1 MKLSERITEAMKEA
15 MKAKDAGRLNAIRL
29 LRSAIKNREIEERHE
44 LDDQAVTSVL
54 SSLVKQRRESAQV
67 YRDNGRI
74 DMAEREE
81 AEVTI
86 LQEFLPAQLSE
97 EEIRAIIDQAVTE
110 TGASSMKDMGKVM
123 KIVSGKTLG
132 CADGRV
138 VSELVKGRL
147 SV

>member
-1 MKLSERITEAMKEA
+1 MNLSERITEAMKET
-15 MKAKDAGRLNAIRL
+15 MKAKDAVRLNAIRL
-29 LRSAIKNREIEERHE
+29 IRSAIKNKEIEERRE
-44 LDDQAVTSVL
+44 LDDQAVTGVL

-74 DMAEREE
+74 DLAEREE
-81 AEVTI
+81 AEVNI
-86 LQEFLPAQLSE
+86 LQEFLPDQLSE
-97 EEIRAIIDQAVTE
+97 EEIRAMIDEAVIE
-110 TGASSMKDMGKVM
+110 TSASSMKDMGKVM

-132 CADGRV
+132 RADGRV

>member
-1 MKLSERITEAMKEA
+1 MNLSERITEAMKEA
-15 MKAKDAGRLNAIRL
+15 MKAKDAVRLNAIRL
-29 LRSAIKNREIEERHE
+29 IRSAIKNREIEERHA
-44 LDDQAVTSVL
+44 LDDLAVTSVL

-97 EEIRAIIDQAVTE
+97 EEIRAIIDAAVIE

>member
-29 LRSAIKNREIEERHE
+29 LRSAIKNREIEERRE

-67 YRDNGRI
+67 YRDNGRT

-81 AEVTI
+81 AEVAI

-97 EEIRAIIDQAVTE
+97 EEIRAIIDQAVIE

>member
-1 MKLSERITEAMKEA
+1 MNLSERITEAMKEA
-15 MKAKDAGRLNAIRL
+15 MKAKDTVRLNAIRL
-29 LRSAIKNREIEERHE
+29 LRSAIKNREIEERQE

-67 YRDNGRI
+67 YRDNGRT
-74 DMAEREE
+74 DLAEREE
-81 AEVTI
+81 AEVSI

-97 EEIRAIIDQAVTE
+97 GEIRAIIDEAVIE

-132 CADGRV
+132 RADGRV